1 MLNVERRIYI
11 TYNYNIVLF
20 LIMIQNDSKLKII
33 TLLNRLLMKE
43 FWNIYN
49 TDIKAV
55 LNRTYNIRL
64 Q

>member
-55 LNRTYNIRL
+55 LNRTYNIKL